1 MKKLLI
7 ACALALF
14 LSIGVTPLS
23 VEAAT
28 TQYHTVV
35 SGDTLWKIAVKY
47 QVGCTELINMNT
59 QLQNPD
65 LIYPG
70 MKISIPNQSSGRAF
84 ELEVVR
90 LVNIERAKYGLK
102 PLSENWELSRVAR
115 FKSNDMADRRYF
127 SHTSPTYGSPFTM
140 MKNFGIRYTSAGENI
155 AMGQR
160 SAAEVMKGWMNSPGH
175 RKNILNSSF
184 TQIGVGY
191 GVNSNGTPYWTQM
204 FIRP

>member
-7 ACALALF
+7 GCAIALI
-14 LSIGVTPLS
+14 LSIGTPLNA
-23 VEAAT
+23 EAS
-28 TQYHTVV
+28 TQTHTVV
-35 SGDTLWKIAVKY
+35 WGDTLWKIAVKY
-47 QVGCTELINMNT
+47 QVGVTELINMNT
-59 QLQNPD
+59 QLKNPD

-70 MKISIPNQSSGRAF
+70 MKIYIPDQASGRAF

-90 LVNIERAKYGLK
+90 LVNVERAKYGLQ

-115 FKSNDMADRRYF
+115 YKSNDMKDMGYF
-127 SHTSPTYGSPFTM
+127 SHYSPIYGSPFDM
-140 MKNFGIRYTSAGENI
+140 IKNFGIRYTAAGENI

-160 SAAEVMKGWMNSPGH
+160 SASEVMNGWMNSSGH
-175 RKNILNSSF
+175 RRNILNANF

-191 GVNSNGTPYWTQM
+191 AVNSNGTPYWTQM

>member
-1 MKKLLI
+1 MKKFLVI
-7 ACALALF
+7 SVLALF
-14 LSIGVTPLS
+14 LSFGMIPK

-28 TQYHTVV
+28 TQTHTVV
-35 SGDTLWKIAVKY
+35 WGDTLWKIAVKY
-47 QVGCTELINMNT
+47 QVGVTELINANT

-70 MKISIPNQSSGRAF
+70 MKISIPNQSSGREF

-90 LVNIERAKYGLK
+90 LVNVERAKHGLQ
-102 PLSENWELSRVAR
+102 PLKENWELSRVAR
-115 FKSNDMADRRYF
+115 YKSNDMKDMGYF
-127 SHTSPTYGSPFTM
+127 SHTSPVYGSPFDM
-140 MKNFGIRYTSAGENI
+140 IKNFGIKYTAAGENI

-160 SAAEVMKGWMNSPGH
+160 SPSEVMNGWMNSPGH
-175 RKNILNSSF
+175 RSNILNANF

-191 GVNSNGTPYWTQM
+191 AVNSNGTPYWTQM